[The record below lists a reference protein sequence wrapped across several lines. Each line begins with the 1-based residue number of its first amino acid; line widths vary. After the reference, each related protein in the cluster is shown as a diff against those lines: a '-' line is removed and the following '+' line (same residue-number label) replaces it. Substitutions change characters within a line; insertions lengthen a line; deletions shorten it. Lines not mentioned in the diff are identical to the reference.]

1 MNLRGSRNVSLKTPV
16 FFSKEIS
23 ISHKTVYSLAC
34 FLLAASFPVF
44 LLTHMKLILALPL
57 LFLFVFGLFRLY
69 FSLEEEF
76 LEKLKL
82 PIASVIL
89 LIAAV
94 LLFSWLAGQGGFFPQ
109 KYDHLWRN
117 ALFRDLIMEPWPVAY
132 EVLPGSRLVYYYNYW
147 LVPAAAAK
155 LFLPFGERVAVEA
168 GHVFLFLWTSSWLF
182 TMLLLCCIKLKF
194 KSLSK
199 LFLLVIIFFFF
210 SGMDCIGFWLKKK
223 TILAFHLEW
232 WTYFQYSSIFTQLA
246 WVFNQAV
253 PAWLCVMLIYDDE
266 KTWHHVAILS
276 FCFLYAPFPAV
287 GLAGIVACLYLFK
300 LIASWRNHEV
310 PVFFKK
316 IFCAGN
322 MEILFSIFP
331 VMALFYLCNDSVSN
345 SVSVSMDAGSAP
357 KGTVPMF
364 AFLLRNTFLLK
375 NYLLFIAIEFL
386 GIVLLLWKNHRRDLI
401 FYAAALELLVLPM
414 FYMGIDFCMRVP
426 VPALCFL
433 AIFTVKFLISE
444 EMAQPYDKA
453 RKYILILI
461 LMIGAV
467 TPIVEIGGAC
477 YLACKVKM
485 KDWRLNL
492 IYTFTR
498 KETVKHGFGNFV
510 SKDASQKFFFRY
522 LAKPSIP
529 QSSPPQE

>member
-1 MNLRGSRNVSLKTPV
+1 MNSRGSGNVSLMTPD

-23 ISHKTVYSLAC
+23 ISHKTVYALAY

-44 LLTHMKLILALPL
+44 LLTHVKLILALPL

-76 LEKLKL
+76 SEKLKL
-82 PIASVIL
+82 PISVMIL
-89 LIAAV
+89 LIAAA

-109 KYDHLWRN
+109 KSDHLWRN
-117 ALFRDLIMEPWPVAY
+117 ALLRDLIMEPWPVAY
-132 EVLPGSRLVYYYNYW
+132 EVLPGSRLVYYYNFW
-147 LVPAAAAK
+147 LIPAAAAK
-155 LFLPFGERVAVEA
+155 LFLPFGEMAAVEA

-182 TMLLLCCIKLKF
+182 TFLLLCCCKLKV
-194 KSLSK
+194 KSLLK
-199 LFLLVIIFFFF
+199 LFLFVIIFFFF
-210 SGMDCIGFWLKKK
+210 SGMDCIGFWLKNK
-223 TILAFHLEW
+223 TIFAYHLEW

-253 PAWLCVMLIYDDE
+253 PAWLCAILIYDDE

-276 FCFLYAPFPAV
+276 LCYLYAPFPTV
-287 GLAGIVACLYLFK
+287 GLAGIVAFLYLFR

-322 MEILFSIFP
+322 IEILIAILP
-331 VMALFYLCNDSVSN
+331 VMALFYLCNDRVSTG
-345 SVSVSMDAGSAP
+345 AGSAS
-357 KGTVPMF
+357 KGNMPMF
-364 AFLLRNTFLLK
+364 AFLLRNISILK
-375 NYLLFIAIEFL
+375 TYLLFITLEFL
-386 GIVLLLWKNHRRDLI
+386 GIILLLWKNHRRDII
-401 FYAAALELLVLPM
+401 FYAVSLELFLLPM
-414 FYMGIDFCMRVP
+414 FFIISIDFCMRVSI
-426 VPALCFL
+426 PALCFL

-444 EMAQPYDKA
+444 EMAQSYDKA

-467 TPIVEIGGAC
+467 TPIVEIGSSC
-477 YLACKVKM
+477 YIGCKFKM
-485 KDWRLNL
+485 KDWRLNQ

-498 KETVKHGFGNFV
+498 KESIKHGFGNFV

-529 QSSPPQE
+529 QSSPQQK

>member
-1 MNLRGSRNVSLKTPV
+1 MNSHGPSNDSLMSPV
-16 FFSKEIS
+16 FFSREIS
-23 ISHKTVYSLAC
+23 ISHKTVYSLAY
-34 FLLAASFPVF
+34 FLLAASFPLF
-44 LLTHMKLILALPL
+44 LITHVKLILALPL

-76 LEKLKL
+76 SEKLKL
-82 PIASVIL
+82 PISFIIL
-89 LIAAV
+89 MIAAA

-109 KYDHLWRN
+109 KTDHLWRN
-117 ALFRDLIMEPWPVAY
+117 ALLRDLIMEPWPVAY
-132 EVLPGSRLVYYYNYW
+132 EVLPGSRLVYYYNFW
-147 LVPAAAAK
+147 LVPAAVAK
-155 LFLPFGERVAVEA
+155 LFLPFGERAAVEA
-168 GHVFLFLWTSSWLF
+168 GYVFLLLWTSSWLF
-182 TMLLLCCIKLKF
+182 TVLLLCCIKLKV
-194 KSLSK
+194 KSLFK
-199 LFLLVIIFFFF
+199 LFLLIIIFFFF

-232 WTYFQYSSIFTQLA
+232 WTYYQYSSIFTQLA

-253 PAWLCVMLIYDDE
+253 PAWLCVMLVYDDE

-276 FCFLYAPFPAV
+276 LCALYAPFPTV

-322 MEILFSIFP
+322 IEIFISILP
-331 VMALFYLCNDSVSN
+331 VMALFFLCNDSVKMA
-345 SVSVSMDAGSAP
+345 VGPAP
-357 KGTVPMF
+357 KGTLPMF
-364 AFLLRNTFLLK
+364 ACLLRNTVLLK
-375 NYLLFIAIEFL
+375 NYLSFIAIEFL
-386 GIVLLLWKNHRRDLI
+386 GIVILLWRNHRRDLI
-401 FYAAALELLVLPM
+401 FYAVALELLVLPM

-426 VPALCFL
+426 IPALCFL
-433 AIFTVKFLISE
+433 AIFAVKFLISE

-453 RKYILILI
+453 RKYLLILI

-467 TPIVEIGGAC
+467 TPIVEIGGSC

-485 KDWRLNL
+485 KDWRLNH
-492 IYTFTR
+492 IYTFSR
-498 KETVKHGFGNFV
+498 KETVKYGFGNFV